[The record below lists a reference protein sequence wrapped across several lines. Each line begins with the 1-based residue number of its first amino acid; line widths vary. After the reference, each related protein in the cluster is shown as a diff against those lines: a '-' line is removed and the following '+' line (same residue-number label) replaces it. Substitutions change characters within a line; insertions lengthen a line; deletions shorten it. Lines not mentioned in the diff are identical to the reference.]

1 MGRRP
6 RQQNA
11 HIRTLEIAQ
20 RRKVKWN
27 GDGDLEGAPMQKS
40 QRSVTDQVKNRTG
53 NTPYRQQ
60 SP

>member
-11 HIRTLEIAQ
+11 CIRTLEIAQ

-40 QRSVTDQVKNRTG
+40 QRSVTDQVKNGEVR
-53 NTPYRQQ
+53 
-60 SP
+60 